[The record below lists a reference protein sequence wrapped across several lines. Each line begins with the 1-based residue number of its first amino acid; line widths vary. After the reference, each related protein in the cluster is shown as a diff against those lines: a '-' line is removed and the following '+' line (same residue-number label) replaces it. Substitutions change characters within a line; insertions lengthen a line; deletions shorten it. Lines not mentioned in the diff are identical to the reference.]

1 MMDWFDILKR
11 TTGFFTIWNTTDLVR
26 EATMEWSES
35 VQPGISYHHW
45 LIRKQVADILLPK
58 LKQMAKEEGLPNPG
72 SKSTHY
78 INRHFNLKDGETS
91 TYDKIMFNA
100 LKQSG
105 AWRVTGPYSR
115 AATYVKL

>member
-26 EATMEWSES
+26 EATIEWSES
-35 VQPGISYHHW
+35 VQPGVSYHHW
-45 LIRKQVADILLPK
+45 LIRQQVADILLPK
-58 LKQMAKEEGLPNPG
+58 LKQMAKEEGLSPQ
-72 SKSTHY
+72 SATHY

-100 LKQSG
+100 LKQSV
-105 AWRVTGPYSR
+105 AWRVTGPYAK